1 MCEIKNWS
9 ITRKRKRAIDSTI
22 STRASA
28 RTSKKTLSLSFLALW
43 ITWLEAKIIGI
54 KLLVLPT
61 RKIIIKSMKIDA
73 RAIYYILRV
82 IHYKKWN
89 EHLFSNMSCDISKHR
104 QMGPG
109 NQFPV
114 SKSGSSTLTD
124 ARMTSYNKSNFRFM
138 WYINTYINWAM
149 KFTFEFKNSFWVL
162 WPMR

>member
-1 MCEIKNWS
+1 MLSSVKCESCEQCINIIPIQSILYCLLFMYLIPTKNV
-9 ITRKRKRAIDSTI
+9 KE
-22 STRASA
+22 
-28 RTSKKTLSLSFLALW
+28 L
-43 ITWLEAKIIGI
+43 
-54 KLLVLPT
+54 
-61 RKIIIKSMKIDA
+61 IKSMKIYA

-162 WPMR
+162 WPMRLVTSSICM